1 MKRERW
7 EQTPLCSLCPGPFFF
22 FPSPF
27 NADLKKQTN
36 SSQLIVPE
44 LGLAEP
50 PHVRWEE
57 RSAFPSCILSPRK

>member
-1 MKRERW
+1 MQRERW

-22 FPSPF
+22 SIPIQCRLEKTNKQPS
-27 NADLKKQTN
+27 A
-36 SSQLIVPE
+36 IVPE

-57 RSAFPSCILSPRK
+57 RSVFPSHILSPCK